1 MPIPVEICVNSLNP
15 DYVYRSVAA
24 AYEGGAARIELC
36 GDMSVGGITPT
47 MAALEAAREAFR
59 DRRGLLCMI
68 RPRGGDFSYGTE
80 EVLLMEQQICDAARA
95 GADGVVI
102 GALTLPGNTIN
113 RDVLGQLVDTAK
125 TRNLSV
131 TFHRALD
138 ATPNM
143 FESLDV
149 LIQYGVDRIL
159 SSGTTWGSADGASEG
174 VRMLAQLML
183 KTENKLELVVGG
195 GVSPENI
202 GKILQQLPVENH
214 ATSIHAYSSVL
225 EEGEVSVERVRS
237 LCAAVESFQ

>member
-24 AYEGGAARIELC
+24 AHEGGASRIELC
-36 GDMSVGGITPT
+36 GDMSVGGTTPA
-47 MAALEAAREAFR
+47 MAHLEAARKAFQ

-68 RPRGGDFSYGTE
+68 RPRGGDFSFSTVE
-80 EVLLMEQQICDAARA
+80 IRLMEQQIADAAQA

-102 GALTLPGNTIN
+102 GALQLPGNTLN
-113 RDVLGQLVDTAK
+113 RDVLGRLVDTAK

-143 FESLDV
+143 FESLD
-149 LIQYGVDRIL
+149 LLMQYGVDRIL
-159 SSGTTWGSADGASEG
+159 SSGTAWGSADGAFEG
-174 VRMLAQLML
+174 VRMLKQLML
-183 KTENKLELVVGG
+183 RAENQLELVVGG

-202 GKILQQLPVENH
+202 GKILQQLPIENH
-214 ATSIHAYSSVL
+214 STSVHAYSSVL
-225 EEGEVSVERVRS
+225 EEGEVSVKRVLS
-237 LCAAVESFQ
+237 LCKAVESF

>member
-1 MPIPVEICVNSLNP
+1 MPVEICVNSLNP

-24 AYEGGAARIELC
+24 AYEGGASRIELC
-36 GDMSVGGITPT
+36 GDMSVGGTTPA
-47 MAALEAAREAFR
+47 MAHLEAARKAFQ
-59 DRRGLLCMI
+59 DRCGLLCMI
-68 RPRGGDFSYGTE
+68 RPRGGDFSFGTE
-80 EVLLMEQQICDAARA
+80 EVELMEQQISDAALA

-102 GALTLPGNTIN
+102 GALQLPGNTIN

-159 SSGTTWGSADGASEG
+159 SSGTAWGSADGAFEG
-174 VRMLAQLML
+174 VRMLEQLML
-183 KTENKLELVVGG
+183 RAKNRLELVIGG
-195 GVSPENI
+195 GVGPENI
-202 GKILQQLPVENH
+202 SKILQQLSVEDH
-214 ATSIHAYSSVL
+214 STSVHAYSSVL

-237 LCAAVESFQ
+237 LCAAVESYQ